1 MYYTVSVFKLKI
13 INSKYNENVSFSWH
27 WLGSVATMDSI
38 VLGEMF
44 FPLESPP
51 TLKLRYF
58 SDIAFITALIYF
70 NF

>member
-38 VLGEMF
+38 VLGPGKSF
-44 FPLESPP
+44 LW
-51 TLKLRYF
+51 K
-58 SDIAFITALIYF
+58 ALLP
-70 NF
+70 